1 MILHIGAQT
10 LDLSHPVVM
19 TIINVTPDS
28 FYAGSRTSSADQIRH
43 RITEAVNQGAALLD
57 VGGYSS
63 RPGAEDV
70 PSDEEIGRIDRAMR
84 IIRHDFPDMPVSID
98 TFRSET
104 IREIVRRHGPCIVND
119 ITGGDADPQMFTTAA
134 ELSLPFIAMH
144 MRGKPDTMQTLTQY
158 ADLTAEI
165 YHDLQEKR
173 DRLHAAGVRE
183 VILDPGFGFAK
194 TTDQNYELLA
204 QLHRLSSLGCPILA
218 GISRKSMIYKI
229 LESSPAEA
237 LNGTTA
243 LHWECLRQGASILR
257 VHDTQAAVEVIRLF
271 GIFRKNTPDQK
282 IDHTV

>member
-1 MILHIGAQT
+1 MILHVGAQT

-43 RITEAVNQGAALLD
+43 RIAEAVDQGAAILD

-70 PSDEEIGRIDRAMR
+70 PLGEEIERIDRAMR
-84 IIRHDFPDMPVSID
+84 IIRKEFPHMPVSID

-104 IREIVRRHGPCIVND
+104 IREIVHRHGPCIVND
-119 ITGGDADPQMFTTAA
+119 ITGGDADAQMFATAA

-158 ADLTAEI
+158 TDLTEEVC
-165 YHDLQEKR
+165 YDLQEKR
-173 DRLHAAGVRE
+173 DRLYATGVRE

-204 QLHRLSSLGCPILA
+204 QLHRLSSLDCPILA
-218 GISRKSMIYKI
+218 GLSRKSMIYKV
-229 LESSPAEA
+229 LETTPSEA

-257 VHDTQAAVEVIRLF
+257 VHDTRAAVEVIRLF
-271 GIFRKNTPDQK
+271 ETFRKNTPSPK
-282 IDHTV
+282 ID